1 MTGAEVIQDA
11 SLIGAR
17 GKSRT
22 EVTRRNVTRVDC
34 HALNYYTLVP
44 VTQATVLFTK
54 KEAIEE
60 QNYIPL
66 EQVLTLSALCK
77 RYVTFHL

>member
-17 GKSRT
+17 GESRT

-44 VTQATVLFTK
+44 VTQATVLFTQR
-54 KEAIEE
+54 EAIEE
-60 QNYIPL
+60 QDKLPRNRI
-66 EQVLTLSALCK
+66 
-77 RYVTFHL
+77 